1 MVHHMKITLKPERGA
16 LLRILMLATKR
27 GFEPAEMHAVTTPT
41 GSSLDLSL
49 EGKETIR
56 SLVSEFKNLYSVESV
71 ELAG

>member
-1 MVHHMKITLKPERGA
+1 MVHHMKITMKPERGA
-16 LLRILMLATKR
+16 LLRLLTLATKR

-49 EGKETIR
+49 EGKESIR
-56 SLVSEFKNLYSVESV
+56 SLISEIENLYSVETV